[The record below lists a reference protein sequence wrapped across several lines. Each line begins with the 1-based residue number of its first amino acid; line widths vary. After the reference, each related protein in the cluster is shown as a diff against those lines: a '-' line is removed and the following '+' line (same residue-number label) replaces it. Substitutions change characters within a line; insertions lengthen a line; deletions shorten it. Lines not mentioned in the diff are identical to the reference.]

1 MSQQLHSDSRASNP
15 RLAFE
20 AAGSFLF
27 AIGRMVG
34 PVLPEIGR
42 GYER

>member
-1 MSQQLHSDSRASNP
+1 MSQHLHSDSRASDP
-15 RLAFE
+15 RLVLE

-27 AIGRMVG
+27 AMGRMVM

-42 GYER
+42 GYVR